1 MTVKELAVTTR
12 NDCPSSP
19 TALPEIALARP
30 PAWPPGLPG
39 PAADAC
45 SHRSYLELEALAIAV
60 PQARRHI
67 RGTLAQWGLSQIAP
81 DAELI
86 TSELV
91 TNAVSAS
98 AASASA
104 GLLFRPGVGLLVAAH
119 SDRLIVMV
127 QDASQEPPVL
137 RPPAD
142 DAMTGRGLGI
152 VAALSTRWGWVTD
165 AGGKIV
171 WAMVDLG
178 QV

>member
-91 TNAVSAS
+91 TNAVSAG
-98 AASASA
+98 A
-104 GLLFRPGVGLLVAAH
+104 GLLFRPGIGLLVAAH
-119 SDRLIVMV
+119 SDRLIMMV
-127 QDASQEPPVL
+127 QDTSREPPLL

-142 DAMTGRGLGI
+142 DAVTGRGLGI
-152 VAALSTRWGWVTD
+152 VTALSTSWGWVPD
-165 AGGKIV
+165 AGGKVV

-178 QV
+178 QG